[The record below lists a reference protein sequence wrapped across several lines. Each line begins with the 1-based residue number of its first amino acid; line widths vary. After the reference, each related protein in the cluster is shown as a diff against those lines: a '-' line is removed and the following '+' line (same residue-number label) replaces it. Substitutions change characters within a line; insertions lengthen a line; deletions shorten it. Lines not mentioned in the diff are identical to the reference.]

1 MTEIFTVIFFSC
13 RAFSETSSQKE
24 VFETVGR
31 SLVTELLS
39 GWSSLLFMYGVTGS
53 GKTYTMQVKSTKRVE

>member
-1 MTEIFTVIFFSC
+1 M
-13 RAFSETSSQKE
+13 
-24 VFETVGR
+24 FETVGR

-53 GKTYTMQVKSTKRVE
+53 GKTYTMQVNSKKGL